1 MHKIISIFVIFLSG
15 MGINLTPCVYPLIP
29 ITISYFGARSTSMP
43 GKPYIHAI
51 IYIVGIAIT
60 NSFLAFIASITGS
73 MLGFVLQSPFVIT
86 GISIFLVILALS
98 LFGVWEVRIPA
109 SIGQILSKQFSGY
122 KGSFFIGLLFGV
134 FAAPCAGPFII
145 GLMIYVAKEA
155 DPITGFLYF
164 LSLSLGMGIPIG
176 ILATFSGMINRLPLA
191 GEWMIWIKKLLAWIL
206 VFMAVFVLRPIMGE
220 FPQRLLM
227 GIVAFACGIHLG
239 FWDKSDGKRFYSIKR
254 IIGIIFILI
263 SLYIPFSYHPHKIQ
277 WITYSD
283 SIIEQAQKEHKPVII
298 DFYADWCMSCVQ
310 IEKKIFHDPEIIDM
324 SKRFVMI
331 RMDLTHQTPSQRAL
345 LKRFDIKGL
354 PTILFITRKGILRL
368 EGEITRKEFT
378 RKMKQA
384 ISLSNIQS

>member
-109 SIGQILSKQFSGY
+109 SIAQILSKQFSGY

-206 VFMAVFVLRPIMGE
+206 VFMAVFVLRPIMGG